1 MASFTDAIPQFNP
14 YIQQLPVEA
23 MVTVGMEKQQRY
35 DQGVQRIQSQI
46 DQVAGLEIYRSEDKQ
61 VLQSKLNELGTKLK
75 TVAAGDFSNYQLVN
89 SVAGMAGTVMK
100 DPTILAAVQSTQN
113 IKKNEKLM
121 EEARQKGELTPDNEL
136 YYTKKL
142 SAYENSG
149 LVDERG
155 KPIVFGAKYDPHF
168 DVFKFVKE
176 NFDAV
181 KPANLTF
188 NEVYETDTQGNVLI
202 DSATNKPIYSPV
214 IKKLEKEGRL
224 PEAVRQTLDQIFSDP
239 RVSKQLQITG
249 EYNYQSYTPE
259 LLKQKISNQEATV
272 MAAQN
277 SQIAELTLIK
287 TNAKTQ
293 EEKDLIDI
301 QIGNVQSSIEKAK
314 KQYSG
319 LKEAA
324 DTNPDVIK
332 GLLYEDDVRSRY
344 TTMFGQMSV
353 TESIESN
360 AGWEA
365 NYKIQQATEQRR
377 QFNEKMNLDKQ
388 IHKDNMY
395 YKGLEEARKAAEAAA
410 KNGGRD
416 WELSDM
422 PGEYDIVAN
431 FNQEYDSAS
440 EDFVNSSKEF
450 IYNGLYKYVPGAE
463 ARFQKLIQAGNTREK
478 AIDIILKQ
486 DAQKQGLS
494 DVEFRTKWGD
504 RTTQSINR
512 NGAIVNEELENA
524 FSAYNVSKK
533 GLEDIQFIKD
543 KHDGISA
550 LQTDQS
556 ILDLMNG
563 DQIKPQIV
571 KFRGNDVQLSKQNII
586 DIAAYIAGNKH
597 IFGFAI
603 DDGVLKA
610 ADAAYKRLDREG
622 KANLADYMLRT
633 TAVGEAKRD
642 TGDGLFAT
650 AQQIIGAPLLF
661 GSNALG
667 GVSAMARTIGSLVT
681 SPIQTLKDDWS
692 AIVGDTDFDKTQVE
706 KAFDIMNVDKYSQGL
721 SAQAENLKKFYNVSP
736 NGKSA
741 IFTGDAEADRKIL
754 SDIKELAGAYKSAD
768 QNLSGTFDEFSNLIN
783 SKAEAKDLTLGVRSY
798 PIGGGKAQF
807 QIVGYD
813 EDGKEVAM
821 TIQPDEARRFNLT
834 SPYVSNSVSILE
846 NRINS
851 NGGQTSYGS
860 ADVKQTYINGDAYFQ
875 KVNRDFPE
883 LVDSPYNVMAN
894 ITTSNG
900 VYYGKVFVQDPATGK
915 IADIFTTP
923 ASDLET
929 IYNSLRS
936 MDNNFVRSRILNK

>member
-1 MASFTDAIPQFNP
+1 MASFTDVIPQFNP

-23 MVTVGMEKQQRY
+23 MVSVGMEKQQRY
-35 DQGVQRIQSQI
+35 DQGLQRIQSQI
-46 DQVAGLEIYRSEDKQ
+46 DQVAGLEIYRTEDKQ
-61 VLQSKLNELGTKLK
+61 LLQSKLNELGSKLK

-89 SVAGMAGTVMK
+89 SVAGMTGTIIK

-113 IKKNEKLM
+113 IKNNSKIM

-155 KPIVFGAKYDPHF
+155 KPVVFGAKYDPHF

-188 NEVYETDTQGNVLI
+188 SEVYETDNQGNPLI
-202 DSATNKPIYSPV
+202 DPATNKPIYSTV
-214 IKKLEKEGRL
+214 MKKLQKEGRL
-224 PEAVRQTLDQIFSDP
+224 PEAVSQTLEQIFSDP

-249 EYNYQSYTPE
+249 EYDYQSYTPE
-259 LLKQKISNQEATV
+259 MLKQKISNQESTV

-293 EEKDLIDI
+293 EEKDLVDI

-377 QFNEKMNLDKQ
+377 QFNEKMNVDKQ

-395 YKGLEEARKAAEAAA
+395 YKGLEEARKAAEDNA
-410 KNGGRD
+410 KIGGKE

-422 PGEYDIVAN
+422 PSNYDIVAD
-431 FNQEYDSAS
+431 FNQDYDRAS
-440 EDFVNSSKEF
+440 DDFVNSSNEF

-463 ARFQKLIQAGNTREK
+463 ARFQKLIQAGNTREN

-486 DAQKQGLS
+486 DAQKQGIS

-512 NGAIVNEELENA
+512 NGAIVNEELQNA

-533 GLEDIQFIKD
+533 GLEDMSSIKQMT
-543 KHDGISA
+543 DGITAS
-550 LQTDQS
+550 QTDAS
-556 ILDLMNG
+556 ILKILSG
-563 DQIKPQIV
+563 DEVKPQTI
-571 KFRGNDVQLSKQNII
+571 KFRGKDVQLSKENIV
-586 DIAAYIAGNKH
+586 DLAVYVQGNKH
-597 IFGFAI
+597 VFGWTI
-603 DDGVLKA
+603 DDGAKQA
-610 ADAAYKRLDREG
+610 ADSAYKRLDREG
-622 KANLADYMLRT
+622 KGYLVDYIMRNASIGDNNFLSQ
-633 TAVGEAKRD
+633 VG
-642 TGDGLFAT
+642 GFF
-650 AQQIIGAPLLF
+650 GAPGMF
-661 GSNALG
+661 DIVNA
-667 GVSAMARTIGSLVT
+667 VSKTARQIAQ
-681 SPIQTLKDDWS
+681 PIETFRDDWN
-692 AIVGDTDFDKTQVE
+692 AAVGDTNFDFSQIGKVRDGINNDQYGQALTT
-706 KAFDIMNVDKYSQGL
+706 KA
-721 SAQAENLKKFYNVSP
+721 ETLKKFYDIPSNA
-736 NGKSA
+736 KSSLL
-741 IFTGDAEADRKIL
+741 TEDVGVNRKIL
-754 SDIKELAGAYKSAD
+754 FDVKRLAGAYKASG
-768 QNLSGTFDEFSNLIN
+768 QNSSGTFNDFSKLV
-783 SKAEAKDLTLGVRSY
+783 SGVTDAKDLNLEVKSY
-798 PIGGGKAQF
+798 PTGGGGAQF
-807 QIVGYD
+807 QIIGYD
-813 EDGKEVAM
+813 KEGKEVAM
-821 TIQPDEARRFNLT
+821 AIQPDEARNLGLR
-834 SPYVSNSVSILE
+834 SPYVSNPISILG
-846 NRINS
+846 NRLNS
-851 NGGQTSYGS
+851 NGGQSSYGS

-875 KVNRDFPE
+875 KVNRDFPG

-900 VYYGKVFVQDPATGK
+900 MYYGKVFVQDPATGTS
-915 IADIFTTP
+915 APIFTTP

-929 IYNSLRS
+929 IYKSLRS
-936 MDNNFVRSRILNK
+936 MDNNFVRSIISNK

>member
-1 MASFTDAIPQFNP
+1 MASFTDIIPSFNP
-14 YIQQLPVEA
+14 YIQQLPIES
-23 MVTVGMEKQQRY
+23 MVAVGMEKQQRY
-35 DQGVQRIQSQI
+35 DQGLQRIQSQI

-113 IKKNEKLM
+113 IKNNEKLM

-188 NEVYETDTQGNVLI
+188 SEVYETDNQGNPLI
-202 DSATNKPIYSPV
+202 DPATNKPIYSTV
-214 IKKLEKEGRL
+214 MKKLQKEGRL
-224 PEAVRQTLDQIFSDP
+224 PEAVSQTLDQIFSDP

-293 EEKDLIDI
+293 EEKDLVDI

-360 AGWEA
+360 PGWEA
-365 NYKIQQATEQRR
+365 NYKIQQATQQRIEFYER
-377 QFNEKMNLDKQ
+377 LKFDKEK
-388 IHKDNMY
+388 HKDDIY
-395 YKGLEEARKAAEAAA
+395 YKELELAKKAAEDNT
-410 KNGGRD
+410 KNGGKE

-422 PGEYDIVAN
+422 PSNYDIVAT
-431 FNQEYDSAS
+431 FNQDYDRAS
-440 EDFVNSSKEF
+440 DDFVNSSNEF

-486 DAQKQGLS
+486 DAQKQGIS
-494 DVEFRTKWGD
+494 DIEFRTKWGD

-512 NGAIVNEELENA
+512 NGAIVNEELQNA

-533 GLEDIQFIKD
+533 SLEDMNSIKQMT
-543 KHDGISA
+543 DGITAS
-550 LQTDQS
+550 QTDAS
-556 ILDLMNG
+556 ILKILSG
-563 DQIKPQIV
+563 DEVKPQTI
-571 KFRGNDVQLSKQNII
+571 KFRGKDVQLSKENIV
-586 DIAAYIAGNKH
+586 DLAVYTQGNKH
-597 IFGFAI
+597 IFGWTI
-603 DDGVLKA
+603 DDGAKQA
-610 ADAAYKRLDREG
+610 ADSAYKRLDREG
-622 KANLADYMLRT
+622 KGYLADYIMRNASIGDNNFLSQ
-633 TAVGEAKRD
+633 VG
-642 TGDGLFAT
+642 GFF
-650 AQQIIGAPLLF
+650 GAPGMF
-661 GSNALG
+661 DIVNA
-667 GVSAMARTIGSLVT
+667 VSKTARQIAQ
-681 SPIQTLKDDWS
+681 PIETFRDDWN
-692 AIVGDTDFDKTQVE
+692 AAVGDTNFDFSQIE
-706 KAFDIMNVDKYSQGL
+706 KVRDGINNDQYG
-721 SAQAENLKKFYNVSP
+721 QALTTKAETLKKFYDIPSNA
-736 NGKSA
+736 KSSLL
-741 IFTGDAEADRKIL
+741 TGDPETDRKIL
-754 SDIKELAGAYKSAD
+754 IDVKRLAGAYKAAD
-768 QNLSGTFDEFSNLIN
+768 QNSSGTFNDFSKLV
-783 SKAEAKDLTLGVRSY
+783 SGVTDAKDLNLEIKSY
-798 PIGGGKAQF
+798 PTGGGLAQF

-813 EDGKEVAM
+813 KEGKEVAM
-821 TIQPDEARRFNLT
+821 TIQPDEARNLGLR
-834 SPYVSNSVSILE
+834 SPYVSNPISILG
-846 NRINS
+846 NRLNS
-851 NGGQTSYGS
+851 NGGQSSYGS

-875 KVNRDFPE
+875 KVNRDFPG

-915 IADIFTTP
+915 IAPIFTTP

-936 MDNNFVRSRILNK
+936 MDNNFVRSIISNK

>member
-113 IKKNEKLM
+113 IKNNEKLM

-149 LVDERG
+149 LVNERG

-176 NFDAV
+176 SFDAV

-293 EEKDLIDI
+293 EEKDLVDI

-324 DTNPDVIK
+324 GTNPDAIK

-344 TTMFGQMSV
+344 TTMFGQMSI
-353 TESIESN
+353 TETIESN

-395 YKGLEEARKAAEAAA
+395 YKGLEEARKAAEDNA
-410 KNGGRD
+410 KIGGKQ
-416 WELSDM
+416 WEYSDM
-422 PGEYDIVAN
+422 PAEYDAVATFNEEYDI
-431 FNQEYDSAS
+431 AS
-440 EDFVNSSKEF
+440 DDFVNSSSEF

-486 DAQKQGLS
+486 DAQKQGIS

-512 NGAIVNEELENA
+512 NGAIVNEELQNA
-524 FSAYNVSKK
+524 FSLFNVSKK
-533 GLEDIQFIKD
+533 GLEDMQFMKNRNDEITV
-543 KHDGISA
+543 S
-550 LQTDQS
+550 QTDQS
-556 ILDLMNG
+556 VLKILSG
-563 DQIKPQIV
+563 DDIKPQTI
-571 KFRGNDVQLSKQNII
+571 KFRGKDIELSKQNIV
-586 DIAAYIAGNKH
+586 DLGVYARGNKH
-597 IFGFAI
+597 IFGFRI
-603 DDGVLKA
+603 DDGAKQA
-610 ADAAYKRLDREG
+610 ADAAYKRLEREG
-622 KANLADYMLRT
+622 KGYLGDFIMRNASIGDNNALSQ
-633 TAVGEAKRD
+633 VG
-642 TGDGLFAT
+642 GFF
-650 AQQIIGAPLLF
+650 GAPGMF
-661 GSNALG
+661 DIVNA
-667 GVSAMARTIGSLVT
+667 VSKTVRQIGSPVET
-681 SPIQTLKDDWS
+681 FRDDWN
-692 AIVGDTDFDKTQVE
+692 AAVGDTNFDFSQVG
-706 KAFDIMNVDKYSQGL
+706 KVFDGINNDFYSQGL
-721 SAQAENLKKFYNVSP
+721 SAQAENLRKFYEIPSNA
-736 NGKSA
+736 KSSLL
-741 IFTGDAEADRKIL
+741 TGDPETDRKIL
-754 SDIKELAGAYKSAD
+754 IDVKRLAGAYKASD
-768 QNLSGTFDEFSNLIN
+768 QNLSKTFSDFSKLV
-783 SKAEAKDLTLGVRSY
+783 SGVTEAKDLNLEVKSY
-798 PIGGGKAQF
+798 PTGGGGAQF

-813 EDGKEVAM
+813 KEGKEVAM
-821 TIQPDEARRFNLT
+821 AIQPDEARNLGLR
-834 SPYVSNSVSILE
+834 SPYVSNPISILG
-846 NRINS
+846 NRLNS
-851 NGGQTSYGS
+851 NGGQSSYGS
-860 ADVKQTYINGDAYFQ
+860 ADVNQTYINGDAYFQ
-875 KVNRDFPE
+875 KVNRDFPG

-915 IADIFTTP
+915 IAPIFTTP

-936 MDNNFVRSRILNK
+936 MDNNFVRSIISNK

>member
-23 MVTVGMEKQQRY
+23 MVAVGMEKQQRY

-46 DQVAGLEIYRSEDKQ
+46 DQVAGLDIYRPEDKQ
-61 VLQSKLNELGTKLK
+61 LMQSKLNELGSKLR

-113 IKKNEKLM
+113 IKNNSKIM

-136 YYTKKL
+136 RYRKNL

-155 KPIVFGAKYDPHF
+155 NPIVFNAKYDPHF

-188 NEVYETDTQGNVLI
+188 NEVYETDAQGNPLI
-202 DSATNKPIYSPV
+202 DPVTNKPIYSPTM
-214 IKKLEKEGRL
+214 IKLEKDGRL

-249 EYNYQSYTPE
+249 EYNYQSFTPDM
-259 LLKQKISNQEATV
+259 LKQKISNQENTI

-301 QIGNVQSSIEKAK
+301 QIGNIQNSIDKSRG
-314 KQYSG
+314 QYRK

-324 DTNPDVIK
+324 DTNPDAIK

-344 TTMFGQMSV
+344 TTMFGQMSIKE
-353 TESIESN
+353 TIESN

-365 NYKIQQATEQRR
+365 NYKIQQASEQRR
-377 QFNEKMNLDKQ
+377 QFNERLTFDKEKQ
-388 IHKDNMY
+388 RQDIY
-395 YKGLEEARKAAEAAA
+395 YKELELAQKAKDSEDDG
-410 KNGGRD
+410 KS

-422 PGEYDIVAN
+422 PSDYDIVAT
-431 FNQEYDSAS
+431 FSQDYDRAS
-440 EDFVNSSKEF
+440 EDFVNSSSEF
-450 IYNGLYKYVPGAE
+450 IYNGLYKYVPGAD

-486 DAQKQGLS
+486 DAEKQGIS
-494 DVEFRTKWGD
+494 DIEFRTKWGD

-512 NGAIVNEELENA
+512 NGAIVNEELQNA
-524 FSAYNVSKK
+524 FSLYNISKRS
-533 GLEDIQFIKD
+533 LEDMQSIKD
-543 KHDGISA
+543 KNDEITA

-556 ILDLMNG
+556 ILNLMSG
-563 DQIKPQIV
+563 DQIKPQTV
-571 KFRGNDVQLSKQNII
+571 KFRGRDVQLTKQNVI
-586 DIAAYIAGNKH
+586 DIAAYVAGNKH
-597 IFGFAI
+597 VLGFAI
-603 DDGVLKA
+603 DDGVRKA

-633 TAVGEAKRD
+633 TAMGETKRD
-642 TGDGLFAT
+642 AGGGYLATGL
-650 AQQIIGAPLLF
+650 QILGAPSIF
-661 GSNALG
+661 GTNILG
-667 GVSAMARTIGSLVT
+667 GASTLLRQIGS
-681 SPIQTLKDDWS
+681 PIETFRDDWNKL
-692 AIVGDTDFDKTQVE
+692 VGDTDFDKTQVE
-706 KAFDIMNVDKYSQGL
+706 KAFDIMNNEKYSQGL
-721 SAQAENLKKFYNVSP
+721 SAQAENLRKFYNISP
-736 NGKSA
+736 NAKSS
-741 IFTGDAEADRKIL
+741 IFTGNAEADRKIL
-754 SDIKELAGAYKSAD
+754 SDIKGLAGAYKSAN
-768 QNLSGTFDEFSNLIN
+768 QNLSGTFDKFSSLVN
-783 SKAEAKDLTLGVRSY
+783 SKTEAKDLNLEVKSY
-798 PIGGGKAQF
+798 PTGGGGAQF
-807 QIVGYD
+807 QIVGYG

-875 KVNRDFPE
+875 KVDRDFPG
-883 LVDSPYNVMAN
+883 LLDSPYNVMAN
-894 ITTSNG
+894 ITNSNG
-900 VYYGKVFVQDPATGK
+900 MYYGKVFVQDPATGTS
-915 IADIFTTP
+915 APIFTTP
-923 ASDLET
+923 GADLET

-936 MDNNFVRSRILNK
+936 MDNNFVRSIISNK

>member
-1 MASFTDAIPQFNP
+1 MASFTDTIPQFNP

-113 IKKNEKLM
+113 IKNNEKLM

-176 NFDAV
+176 SFDAV

-293 EEKDLIDI
+293 EEKDLVDI

-395 YKGLEEARKAAEAAA
+395 YKGLEEARKAAEDNA
-410 KNGGRD
+410 KIGGKE

-422 PGEYDIVAN
+422 PGEYDIVAT
-431 FNQEYDSAS
+431 FNQDYDSAS

-486 DAQKQGLS
+486 DAQKQGIS

-512 NGAIVNEELENA
+512 NGAIVNEELQNA
-524 FSAYNVSKK
+524 FSLFNVSKK
-533 GLEDIQFIKD
+533 SLEDMQFMKNRNDEITA
-543 KHDGISA
+543 S
-550 LQTDQS
+550 QTDQS
-556 ILDLMNG
+556 VLKILSG
-563 DQIKPQIV
+563 DDIKPQTI
-571 KFRGNDVQLSKQNII
+571 KFRGKDIQLSKQNIV
-586 DIAAYIAGNKH
+586 DLGVYARGNKH
-597 IFGFAI
+597 IFGFRI
-603 DDGVLKA
+603 DDGARQA
-610 ADAAYKRLDREG
+610 ADAAYKRLEREG
-622 KANLADYMLRT
+622 KGYLGDYILRN
-633 TAVGEAKRD
+633 ASMGDDDVLSQVG
-642 TGDGLFAT
+642 GFF
-650 AQQIIGAPLLF
+650 GAPGMF
-661 GSNALG
+661 DIVNA
-667 GVSAMARTIGSLVT
+667 VSKTVRQIGSPVET
-681 SPIQTLKDDWS
+681 FRDDWN
-692 AIVGDTDFDKTQVE
+692 AAVGDTNFDFSQVG
-706 KAFDIMNVDKYSQGL
+706 KVFNGINNDFYSQGL
-721 SAQAENLKKFYNVSP
+721 SAQAENLRKFYDIPSNA
-736 NGKSA
+736 KSSLL
-741 IFTGDAEADRKIL
+741 TGDPETDRKIL
-754 SDIKELAGAYKSAD
+754 IDVKRLAGAYKASN
-768 QNLSGTFDEFSNLIN
+768 QNLSGTFSDFSGLV
-783 SKAEAKDLTLGVRSY
+783 SGVTEAKDLNLEVKSY
-798 PIGGGKAQF
+798 PTGGGGAQF

-813 EDGKEVAM
+813 KEGKEVAM
-821 TIQPDEARRFNLT
+821 TIQPDEARNLGLR
-834 SPYVSNSVSILE
+834 SPYVSNPISILG

-860 ADVKQTYINGDAYFQ
+860 ADVNQTYINGDAYFQ

-936 MDNNFVRSRILNK
+936 MDNNFVRSIISNK